1 MRAEEELQFMMDFYP
16 ELFPTRKHCLDHLFC
31 SVGNGYDWHKGEL
44 VEKNEFHKRYRIVE
58 TIKRAKPRNQQSY
71 EIRLRLEEEIRK
83 EKGDSYRITPQN
95 VNYNFHWRTPSKD
108 YSYLYNYPRNIRED
122 WLALLKECEQM
133 LIEEGIIQNECEMKE
148 VQEEQSGGM
157 KMG

>member
-1 MRAEEELQFMMDFYP
+1 MR
-16 ELFPTRKHCLDHLFC
+16 C
-31 SVGNGYDWHKGEL
+31 
-44 VEKNEFHKRYRIVE
+44 
-58 TIKRAKPRNQQSY
+58 
-71 EIRLRLEEEIRK
+71 LRLEEEIRK